1 MGVLV
6 RETNIGEIARTP
18 GFPAFEEDCWEFF
31 KLQVSIQKP
40 RAIVAL
46 GKEVVRVL
54 CPSNRLNMP
63 YWQLK
68 KSDAYGPLRLK
79 AHDVEINLL
88 EGKHKTKL
96 IAAYHPS
103 FGRSAAQIDMLVE
116 DSKLIAGCPIS
127 RFSDVVY
134 SRRNSPHSTT

>member
-1 MGVLV
+1 
-6 RETNIGEIARTP
+6 
-18 GFPAFEEDCWEFF
+18 
-31 KLQVSIQKP
+31 
-40 RAIVAL
+40 
-46 GKEVVRVL
+46 KEVVRVL

-79 AHDVEINLL
+79 AHDVEINLI